1 MCHDISKQRR
11 QVVCQRDPN
20 IDIQT
25 LEEEVN
31 TLEQTDDR
39 VVTCRNVSYSLKSGV
54 MPVREDEL
62 GLGKRLTPSRTPM
75 PVKMVFA
82 GVRERQYG
90 TNEATHQSDPFSKVS
105 ENIYRMWTVRSNQAI
120 NFSSA
125 LRNLLK
131 FCA

>member
-25 LEEEVN
+25 LEGEVN
-31 TLEQTDDR
+31 MLEQTDDR
-39 VVTCRNVSYSLKSGV
+39 AVTCRNVSYSLKSGV
-54 MPVREDEL
+54 MPVCEDEL

-82 GVRERQYG
+82 GENGCYLDVRERPYG
-90 TNEATHQSDPFSKVS
+90 TNEATHQSDPFSKC
-105 ENIYRMWTVRSNQAI
+105 
-120 NFSSA
+120 F
-125 LRNLLK
+125 
-131 FCA
+131 

>member
-11 QVVCQRDPN
+11 QVVCQWDPN

-82 GVRERQYG
+82 GENGCYLDVRERPYG
-90 TNEATHQSDPFSKVS
+90 TNEATHQSDPFSKC
-105 ENIYRMWTVRSNQAI
+105 
-120 NFSSA
+120 F
-125 LRNLLK
+125 
-131 FCA
+131 